1 MENCEKCGK
10 DGASKVTYWTDGGGT
25 VYDEGAYEP
34 NPVQIEEMLCAD
46 CDEKRKRGKR
56 REGALFVALVLLL
69 LFIFI
74 GTFYF

>member
-34 NPVQIEEMLCAD
+34 NPVQIGKCFVQIVTKSGSEENA
-46 CDEKRKRGKR
+46 GKKLSLLP
-56 REGALFVALVLLL
+56 LF
-69 LFIFI
+69 F
-74 GTFYF
+74 FYFLFS